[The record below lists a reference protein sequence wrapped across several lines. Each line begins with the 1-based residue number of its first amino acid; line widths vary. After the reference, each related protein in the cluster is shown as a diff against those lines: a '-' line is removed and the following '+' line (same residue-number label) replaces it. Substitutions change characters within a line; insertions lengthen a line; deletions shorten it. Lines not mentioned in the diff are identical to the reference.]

1 MAAGASG
8 RDLMADRKQ
17 REGRKG
23 RRKVTAPKDTSQMG
37 FKIILLSER
46 KETQQRTGKTSI
58 QRQSKSA

>member
-23 RRKVTAPKDTSQMG
+23 QRKDTAPKDTSQMG